1 MTSRTVYS
9 ATTPEA
15 SQFAL
20 SSHVNQNPVDAEEED
35 LNLDVHNDVADFR
48 SKGKDYFLRV
58 LSSVKNNA
66 GLLLVSASQFFFSL
80 MNLAVKKLSVSI
92 DPPVPAL
99 EVGFALPCLIP
110 NQLS

>member
-20 SSHVNQNPVDAEEED
+20 SSHVNQDSVDADED
-35 LNLDVHNDVADFR
+35 LNLDAHNDVADFR
-48 SKGKDYFLRV
+48 SKGKDYILRV
-58 LSSVKNNA
+58 LSFIKNNA

-99 EVGFALPCLIP
+99 EVSFALPCLIP